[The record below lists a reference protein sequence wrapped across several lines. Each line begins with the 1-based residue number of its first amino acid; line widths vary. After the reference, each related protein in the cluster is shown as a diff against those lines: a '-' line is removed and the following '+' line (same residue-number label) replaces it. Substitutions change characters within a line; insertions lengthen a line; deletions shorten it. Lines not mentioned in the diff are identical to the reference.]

1 MKYQNSLEFAQQ
13 MDQNDPL
20 NKFRSEFHIPE
31 KGGKQMHYFTGNSLG
46 LQPKTAK
53 KYIEEELEMWAKLA
67 VDGHFEGKRPWFHY
81 HKFSKEG
88 LAELVGAMPLEVV
101 ALNNLSTNLHLLLV
115 SFFRPSTT
123 KFKILIEAGAF
134 PSDQYIVE
142 TQARFH
148 GFDPEEAIIELEPRH
163 GENILH
169 TSDIISAIEEHRNEL
184 ALVLLSGVQY
194 YTGQFFNIQE
204 ISKACKT
211 YSITFGLDL
220 AHAIGNLPLQLH
232 DDGVDFAAW
241 CSYKYLNS
249 GPGNTSGIF
258 VHERHSKSDIPRF
271 GGWWGNQE
279 ESRFLMQKGFQP
291 MEGADGWQ
299 LSNVNVLSTSAL
311 LASLEIFQRAG
322 IAALRSKSILL
333 TGFLENL
340 ISNIEGIKI
349 ITPADPS
356 ERGCQ
361 LSMEISGNVNG
372 KQILTSLSEK
382 NIVIDWR
389 EPNVIRVAPVPL
401 YNTFQDVYHL
411 ARHLEKSL
419 RI

>member
-1 MKYQNSLEFAQQ
+1 

-148 GFDPEEAIIELEPRH
+148 GFDPEEAIIELEPRP
-163 GENILH
+163 GENVLH
-169 TSDIISAIEEHRNEL
+169 TADIISAIEEHRNEL